1 MRIGI
6 VRTADSPCRCAEA
19 LARGLES
26 LGHEYW
32 MADSEEIALRASE
45 MARQCDLVIDHTDT
59 FHGRGLFRPL
69 IRHLLETQGS
79 RIVGSDA
86 KACFLA
92 DDKITSK
99 SRLAEAGIPV
109 PPGMVVRSKDWQL
122 PQWLPPPLVLK
133 PAYEHMSRGLCLV
146 GTDGEAH
153 AMASDLLESLHQPVL
168 VEKYINGRELAVS
181 LLEGPDGLEVLPPL
195 EWRVDGNGT
204 EILSEAFKLIDPVGE
219 EFGERKEALRAD
231 LPIDLGKDLES
242 LVRRAFQVLGLRDYA
257 RFDIRLS
264 PGGTFFF
271 LEANTT
277 PSLEPLEAL
286 ALSARWAGMD
296 YPGLVR
302 RMLSA
307 ALKRHQDR
315 SMVNEK
321 QMVIDLP
328 SGPLYLTVP
337 EGVHVPPLSS
347 IELARL
353 LDVKRGEEVL
363 ELGCGAGLLSIA
375 AAKLGAGSVMATD
388 IDPKALQATLLN
400 GRRNGMEDRIQA
412 RAGSWYDALEN
423 GVCGP
428 FDAILATPPQT
439 PGPRPFGPRYGGSDG
454 TKHLFTVVD
463 GASAFLKPG
472 GRLWLLAI
480 SLANPSALLKRL
492 GEKFSSVSIVRQTER
507 LFTTKEYESMEEG
520 LFSHFQTLYASGCS
534 EFREAD
540 PGKYLFLNLFIRA
553 EGRRST

>member
-109 PPGMVVRSKDWQL
+109 PPGMVVRSKNWQL

-146 GTDGEAH
+146 GTESEAH

-219 EFGERKEALRAD
+219 EFGERKEALR
-231 LPIDLGKDLES
+231 P
-242 LVRRAFQVLGLRDYA
+242 GLTELMVHPGRIPDQ
-257 RFDIRLS
+257 RLS
-264 PGGTFFF
+264 SPFSGFS
-271 LEANTT
+271 T
-277 PSLEPLEAL
+277 P
-286 ALSARWAGMD
+286 
-296 YPGLVR
+296 
-302 RMLSA
+302 
-307 ALKRHQDR
+307 DR
-315 SMVNEK
+315 EK
-321 QMVIDLP
+321 
-328 SGPLYLTVP
+328 
-337 EGVHVPPLSS
+337 
-347 IELARL
+347 ELDAL
-353 LDVKRGEEVL
+353 LDQRF
-363 ELGCGAGLLSIA
+363 
-375 AAKLGAGSVMATD
+375 
-388 IDPKALQATLLN
+388 LQAVKN
-400 GRRNGMEDRIQA
+400 ARI
-412 RAGSWYDALEN
+412 AL
-423 GVCGP
+423 
-428 FDAILATPPQT
+428 T
-439 PGPRPFGPRYGGSDG
+439 S
-454 TKHLFTVVD
+454 
-463 GASAFLKPG
+463 
-472 GRLWLLAI
+472 
-480 SLANPSALLKRL
+480 
-492 GEKFSSVSIVRQTER
+492 FS
-507 LFTTKEYESMEEG
+507 
-520 LFSHFQTLYASGCS
+520 
-534 EFREAD
+534 EAD
-540 PGKYLFLNLFIRA
+540 R
-553 EGRRST
+553 